1 MHPPVISL
9 TPALPLTTQ
18 NCSWR
23 RDSTCSTPQ
32 CPVFLFTYCIRIVV
46 TWWFFSK
53 IIGFIAWRDMGTLEI
68 LSPTLYTLL
77 FMIAGLSFTIWL
89 DAFTCLPAL
98 RSFISCRKMLF
109 NLTTSLLDFSISS
122 WLICHVTLHVFVSS
136 FFFLEDHL
144 RIGSEGSSKKL
155 LG

>member
-1 MHPPVISL
+1 MHLPVISL

-18 NCSWR
+18 KCW
-23 RDSTCSTPQ
+23 
-32 CPVFLFTYCIRIVV
+32 IVEGTV
-46 TWWFFSK
+46 LARLHNVQFSHLHSVSGSCWL
-53 IIGFIAWRDMGTLEI
+53 IGFIAWRDMGTLEI

-89 DAFTCLPAL
+89 DAFTCLLAL

-109 NLTTSLLDFSISS
+109 STNLTTSLLDFSISS
-122 WLICHVTLHVFVSS
+122 WLIRCVISHVFVSS
-136 FFFLEDHL
+136 FFFLEDLL

>member
-1 MHPPVISL
+1 MHLPAISL

-18 NCSWR
+18 KCWIGEGTVLARLHNV
-23 RDSTCSTPQ
+23 Q
-32 CPVFLFTYCIRIVV
+32 
-46 TWWFFSK
+46 FSHLHSVSGSCWL
-53 IIGFIAWRDMGTLEI
+53 IGFIAWRDMGTLEI

-89 DAFTCLPAL
+89 DAFTCLLAL

-109 NLTTSLLDFSISS
+109 STNLTTSLLDFSISS
-122 WLICHVTLHVFVSS
+122 WLIRCVISHVFVSS
-136 FFFLEDHL
+136 FFFLEDLL